1 MHIITRARLTA
12 FGEKHADA
20 APQLR
25 EWVRVISRKRYGEH
39 LEVKTDFP
47 TADFIGSRKVVF
59 NICGNAYR
67 LVVDMRYDLGR
78 VYIRHVVTH
87 SGYDRLIKRKLL

>member
-1 MHIITRARLTA
+1 MHIITRARLTE
-12 FGEKHADA
+12 FGQKYVDA

-25 EWVRVISRKRYGEH
+25 EWMRIMRRKQYTGH
-39 LEVKTDFP
+39 LQVKSDFP
-47 TADFIGSRKVVF
+47 TVDFIGSRKAVF

-78 VYIRHVVTH
+78 IHIRHVATH
-87 SGYDRLIKRKLL
+87 AEYDRLIRRGLL